1 MKNFAKL
8 KKLLLLSGD
17 IAVLYLSLYLAL
29 LVRYRE
35 NPTGELWQM
44 HFWPFTL
51 IFILWIIIFYISNL
65 YSLHTAVNNTKF
77 FQLANKSL
85 IISVLI
91 ALAYFYLAPGISIA
105 PKTNL
110 LIYVIIFY
118 ILFLFWRRF
127 YNLTLKSYLPKK
139 NIAFIGLSGLT
150 KELIGEIFEKPH
162 LGYTISFIVSL
173 KNEGLEKLNGIQ
185 VINGTADLKNLIAK
199 NKISTIILT
208 DDPHYSEQLSA
219 VLFKCL
225 PLKINYLSLTT
236 FYEIITGRVPI
247 DAINQLWF
255 LENLSEGNKAWFDTL
270 KKFIDF
276 ILAALIFLITLL
288 FWPLIALAVKIESK
302 GPAFFKQ
309 ARIGK
314 NGKIFQIVKFRTMAM
329 TNNDLSPTKINDD
342 RITKVGNFLRKSR
355 IDEIP
360 QVINIM
366 LSDMSFVGPRPERP
380 EIIAGLEQAIP
391 FYKERSL
398 VKPGLTGSDQIS
410 GEYHS
415 PSLEDSVKKLQ
426 YDLFYIKNRSFY
438 LDLSILLKTIAIIFS
453 REGR

>member
-51 IFILWIIIFYISNL
+51 IFILWIIIFYIANL
-65 YSLHTAVNNTKF
+65 YSLHSAVNNTKF

-85 IISVLI
+85 LISVLI

-118 ILFLFWRRF
+118 ILFLSWRRF

-185 VINGTADLKNLIAK
+185 VINGMGDLENLIAK

-247 DAINQLWF
+247 NAINQLWF

-276 ILAALIFLITLL
+276 ILAALIFLITLI
-288 FWPLIALAVKIESK
+288 FWPFIAWAIKIESK

-314 NGKIFQIVKFRTMAM
+314 NNKIFQIVKFRTMAI
-329 TNNDLSPTKINDD
+329 TNNDLSPTKINDE
-342 RITKVGNFLRKSR
+342 RITKIGNFLRKTR

-380 EIIAGLEQAIP
+380 EIIAELEQAIP

>member
-29 LVRYRE
+29 LIRYRE

-44 HFWPFTL
+44 HLWPFTF
-51 IFILWIIIFYISNL
+51 IFILWIFIFYIANL

-118 ILFLFWRRF
+118 ILFLSWRRF

-162 LGYTISFIVSL
+162 LGYAISFIVSL
-173 KNEGLEKLNGIQ
+173 KNETLEKLNGIQ
-185 VINGTADLKNLIAK
+185 VINGTSDLENLIIK

-208 DDPHYSEQLSA
+208 DDPHYSEELSA

-255 LENLSEGNKAWFDTL
+255 LENLSEGNKGWFDTL
-270 KKFIDF
+270 KKIYDF
-276 ILAALIFLITLL
+276 ILAALIFLITLI
-288 FWPLIALAVKIESK
+288 FWPFIALSIKIESK
-302 GPAFFKQ
+302 GPAFFRQ

-314 NGKIFQIVKFRTMAM
+314 NGKIFQIVKFRTMAI
-329 TNNDLSPTKINDD
+329 TNNDLSPTKINDG
-342 RITKVGNFLRKSR
+342 RITKVGNFLRKTR